1 MLHIALFFPAC
12 HQVPSCFS
20 QLSSQPVIAS
30 TWVAPLV
37 IRLTSEELQ
46 TFFRQ
51 SYTDYPRETAA
62 MSTMPTLP
70 FVVLQTHKPSS
81 TTDII
86 AAAAA
91 AAATAGTAAAAV
103 SNAATTGLSS
113 SSVSSLKPPR
123 SPTSPA
129 PASRTG
135 SGSGAT
141 GALPSSPGGTRPN
154 SSINH
159 THSLPGSSSTR
170 ARADSVA
177 AAIMSSTIPPP
188 PSSSS
193 SPSLSGPAAAVGAIP
208 SPSSN
213 SSNSSSAPSS
223 LQVRTLHPQ
232 VHYIFENDPLET
244 EILESVPKSRSITLD
259 FDPRTGSIRNV
270 ESFLTDLQVMEVKLV
285 PFQATLPAL
294 STSSSSTSLNSMMG
308 GIHNST
314 STNTVSGE
322 SQQQPQQ
329 QPQQQHRSTTTPTLG
344 RTNSSGASSIHSSMT
359 TSATKMTR
367 RPSERSLG
375 NHAGT
380 GGEGEDKT
388 QAEVAA
394 GGGAGKDWTLVINAV
409 EVDGK
414 DPDSESEMLE
424 QSMLSSFDT
433 DMGSEDSLVYS
444 DALLKSFQ
452 TRSMLVRKVIDY
464 TTSTSSAA
472 SASTQQ

>member
-1 MLHIALFFPAC
+1 
-12 HQVPSCFS
+12 
-20 QLSSQPVIAS
+20 
-30 TWVAPLV
+30 
-37 IRLTSEELQ
+37 
-46 TFFRQ
+46 
-51 SYTDYPRETAA
+51 

-81 TTDII
+81 TTEII

-103 SNAATTGLSS
+103 SNTATTGLSS

-141 GALPSSPGGTRPN
+141 GPVPSSPGGTRPN
-154 SSINH
+154 SSVNH

-177 AAIMSSTIPPP
+177 AAMMSSTIPPP
-188 PSSSS
+188 PPSSSS
-193 SPSLSGPAAAVGAIP
+193 SSLSGPAAATAVRAIS

-213 SSNSSSAPSS
+213 SSSSAPST

-294 STSSSSTSLNSMMG
+294 STSSSSTSLNSIMG

-314 STNTVSGE
+314 STNTVGGE
-322 SQQQPQQ
+322 SQQQQQ
-329 QPQQQHRSTTTPTLG
+329 QQQHRSTTAPTLG

-388 QAEVAA
+388 QAGVAA

-472 SASTQQ
+472 SASTPQ